1 MNERRV
7 LPAFKS
13 EAEEA
18 EWWYKN
24 RARLDR
30 DIVTSAK
37 SGKLRR
43 LTREKLKE
51 RLAAS
56 KSRVV
61 SIRLP
66 EDDINLRA
74 ARRSK
79 RVFRTRRTSNP
90 SYTKH
95 CGKLSSENARTGT
108 SAVLGPSFRPQE
120 GSAIASG

>member
-18 EWWYKN
+18 EWWHKN

-30 DIVTSAK
+30 ELVTSAK
-37 SGKLRR
+37 SGKLKR
-43 LTREKLKE
+43 LTHEKLKE

-66 EDDINLRA
+66 EDDIEL
-74 ARRSK
+74 ARRQAAQKGLPYQTYIKS
-79 RVFRTRRTSNP
+79 
-90 SYTKH
+90 
-95 CGKLSSENARTGT
+95 
-108 SAVLGPSFRPQE
+108 VLHQALRQ
-120 GSAIASG
+120 AK